1 MLDTD
6 EFEIL
11 LSYVEMKKMN
21 ENIHME
27 ISKFVNLTF
36 MGTCIMIYFYSKTK

>member
-11 LSYVEMKKMN
+11 LSYVEMKNTN

-27 ISKFVNLTF
+27 KSKF
-36 MGTCIMIYFYSKTK
+36 